1 MGAVW
6 RFVRKFWWAFLGG
19 FAFALGTAI
28 TVLTRPSDNEREQ
41 SGERQRMMTFR
52 QRAAQQ
58 VEKVRLEGDIEKAR
72 VQARAD
78 CRREELDEIQS
89 IGKNDP
95 AEGRRRLAAW
105 LTRNL

>member
-19 FAFALGTAI
+19 FAFVLGAAI
-28 TVLTRPSDNEREQ
+28 TIFTRPCDNEREHP
-41 SGERQRMMTFR
+41 GERQRMMTFR

-58 VEKVRLEGDIEKAR
+58 VEKVRLEGEIEKAR

-78 CRREELDEIQS
+78 CQREQLDEIEH
-89 IGKNDP
+89 IGENDP